1 MAVLFIFF
9 FLFSFHLSFTVSTV
23 VAQNHKIKI
32 LVILNIRP
40 ENHIVLRRPIILEPT
55 TTHPADLSVSSGLTS
70 SMDDQDGSRS
80 FDETGGY
87 DQVNEYYD
95 PTPAI
100 DQDVRFAN
108 RESCANYENEYPD
121 QFADPNHQSYVGF
134 DLGYLSNN
142 TFSPG
147 AYSPELDLH
156 TDFPNFT
163 SSTPGHQGQ
172 YVYPVSDPELALQ
185 QVEDGLG
192 YQPTSPWD
200 PVAHDP
206 TYLAPNYHPPPS
218 TTYRTLASRAT
229 RSQADVLSRS
239 STHTPSNW
247 DAVSS
252 RSGLSASSG
261 ATTCGTC
268 GKSFGDARLAR
279 RHQTEVHRRDSDPE
293 SQAMDMK
300 EPSCI

>member
-229 RSQADVLSRS
+229 RSQADQPER
-239 STHTPSNW
+239 
-247 DAVSS
+247 AVGQLWGNYL
-252 RSGLSASSG
+252 RN
-261 ATTCGTC
+261 
-268 GKSFGDARLAR
+268 
-279 RHQTEVHRRDSDPE
+279 
-293 SQAMDMK
+293 MW
-300 EPSCI
+300 